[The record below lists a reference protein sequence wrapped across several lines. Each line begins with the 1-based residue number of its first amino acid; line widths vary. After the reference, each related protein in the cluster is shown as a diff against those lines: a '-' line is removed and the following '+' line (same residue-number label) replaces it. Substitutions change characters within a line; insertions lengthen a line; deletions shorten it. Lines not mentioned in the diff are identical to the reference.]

1 MRPPKIVLPP
11 RPDQKSVGSI
21 ANPAALGE
29 TAAVL
34 PTAEKETEQ
43 AEATTARPPWR
54 ARAARVFF
62 VVVLLAHAVLIVRAY
77 HDPHKFFGY
86 QPFNES
92 DTWQA
97 DLFRVTTDG
106 ERMPIVNGRWLDY
119 SWDDLVG
126 VPRLTRPG
134 RLRHANSGAAAT
146 IDFLDEALDWVADH
160 TPDDTETLYLEA
172 EVTWFRNTRGPHH
185 TVVRSE
191 DREEAR

>member
-1 MRPPKIVLPP
+1 MGPLVEEE
-11 RPDQKSVGSI
+11 V
-21 ANPAALGE
+21 
-29 TAAVL
+29 
-34 PTAEKETEQ
+34 EQ
-43 AEATTARPPWR
+43 AGAAPTRRAWR
-54 ARAARVFF
+54 TRAARVFF
-62 VVVLLAHAVLIVRAY
+62 VGVVLAQAGLIVRAY

-97 DLFRVTTDG
+97 DLFRVATDG
-106 ERMPIVNGRWLDY
+106 ERVPIVDGRWLDY

-126 VPRLTRPG
+126 VPRLTQPG
-134 RLRHANSGAAAT
+134 RLRHASSGAAAT

-185 TVVRSE
+185 TDLRSE
-191 DREEAR
+191 AREEAR